1 MGLVYLTIV
10 VVFVAAIVIFVVQ
23 NREPVTMSFL
33 GFGVR
38 APLAILAVIVCVL
51 GAING
56 GSVYASLRKS
66 VSESQ
71 LTGAR

>member
-1 MGLVYLTIV
+1 MRWVYLAT
-10 VVFVAAIVIFVVQ
+10 VVFAAAILTFVVQ
-23 NREPVTMSFL
+23 NRELVTMSFL

-38 APLAILAVIVCVL
+38 APLAIEAAIVYVLA
-51 GAING
+51 AITG
-56 GSVYASLRKS
+56 GSVYALLRKS